1 MLGKNGHRARL
12 RERFNKSG
20 LIGFAEHEVIELMLM
35 LCIPRCDV
43 KERAKALLDR
53 FDNINEILSAPEHEL
68 VAIDGIG
75 HNTVTSFRIIKALTE
90 LRLQRSIEDTNVLD
104 NSEKLVELWSVRL
117 TNQMVE
123 VFEVAYVDSR
133 LRLLKNGI
141 IELERGVGDRVSI
154 YPRKILEL
162 ALSNGA
168 SGIILA
174 HNHPS
179 GDASPS
185 DQDEVVTRR
194 VKQAADCLDIKL
206 IDHIIISRVDTF
218 SFREHGL
225 VL

>member
-20 LIGFAEHEVIELMLM
+20 LVGLAEHEVIELMLM

-53 FDNINEILSAPEHEL
+53 FGNINEILGAPEYEL

-75 HNTVTSFRIIKALTE
+75 HSTVTSFRIIKALTE
-90 LRLQRSIEDTNVLD
+90 LRLQRSIEGTNVLD

-123 VFEVAYVDSR
+123 VFEVAYVDSC

-141 IELERGVGDRVSI
+141 IELERGIGDRVSV

-194 VKQAADCLDIKL
+194 VKQAADCLGIKL